1 MKLINISG
9 EKLTP
14 QEQLSP
20 QAQSSP
26 QLHPSPGMMADVML
40 VGLEVV
46 LNKVCFV
53 QV

>member
-1 MKLINISG
+1 MKLINVSR
-9 EKLTP
+9 EELTP

-26 QLHPSPGMMADVML
+26 HAHPSPAMMVDVML
-40 VGLEVV
+40 VDLGVV

>member
-1 MKLINISG
+1 MKVINVSG
-9 EKLTP
+9 EKLT
-14 QEQLSP
+14 

-26 QLHPSPGMMADVML
+26 QAQLLPHEHSCGFMMADVML
-40 VGLEVV
+40 IDLEAV